1 MKKKIIG
8 LLFISCVFFSCEN
21 EEIVGNKE
29 MPDTELPVTVNFDLS
44 LKGGLDMET
53 EYLPMTRSTTDNIK
67 TILNTGFYHKYVLLK
82 NIEGAWYVDK
92 IQSFKI
98 TGETMN
104 IGGVRT
110 SVVVR
115 QNGIF
120 ANLAME
126 LRPGTYQLVVFLNA
140 DALDWKTDNI
150 QEGDLVFKEGDP
162 STSYPRICTYKM
174 NTDHAPDAIFLG
186 WEIFTGMTNFTVGK
200 NGDLHTATPA
210 DRNIEVPLT
219 RKVAEFQLLCKG
231 DPEETYYYTFFTTA
245 YTFKANFLAKDK
257 NRFCEGLNV
266 LGQAYYKEDKPL
278 TKIGYYC
285 NTNSLSGK
293 WRTDHAGRIYQMPE
307 INSTDFSIFF
317 LADPENTQGV
327 ACEIKMVAMFG
338 QSGTYPYNGFKYE
351 GESINRM
358 LKANGLMGVAFECKK
373 VESDPVII
381 QLATDGAGNELSPE
395 DYLLSPD
402 YMWNQDK
409 YVK

>member
-21 EEIVGNKE
+21 EEMVGSKD
-29 MPDTELPVTVNFDLS
+29 MPENELPVTVNFDLS

-174 NTDHAPDAIFLG
+174 NTTHAPEAIFLG

-200 NGDLHTATPA
+200 NGDVHTATP

-231 DPEETYYYTFFTTA
+231 DPESEYYAFITTA
-245 YTFKANFLAKDK
+245 YSLTANFLAKNGD
-257 NRFCEGLNV
+257 RFCEGLNV
-266 LGQAYYKEDKPL
+266 LGQAYYNEDTPL

-285 NTNSLSGK
+285 NTYSLK
-293 WRTDHAGRIYQMPE
+293 KRWRTDNAGRIYQMPE
-307 INSTDFSIFF
+307 VNSTDFSIFF

-327 ACEIKMVAMFG
+327 ACEIEVVSLTG
-338 QSGTYPYNGFKYE
+338 QSGERPFNGFQYE
-351 GESINRM
+351 GGLVDRV
-358 LKANGLMGVAFECKK
+358 LKANELIGVAFECKR
-373 VESDPVII
+373 VESDPAIV
-381 QLATDGAGNELSPE
+381 QLATDNAGNELSPE
-395 DYLLSPD
+395 NYLLSPD